1 MTEARLQELRRQV
14 RAGELPDDLLA
25 ELKDVARSLSRR
37 RLLPPSFAPYGVWNE
52 EAAEEAFS
60 SWYTEKLLG
69 RGQLRVLLDR
79 AGSDRALRALAG
91 RSLRQHLINS
101 HDRSQSHNLY
111 RRLVDVLGEDQFE
124 LRREAKRFGDRWFA
138 LTEAPADLSPWT
150 GDNRALAT
158 LAWSLGDFTVI
169 RYGATSKKLS
179 PVLDSAE
186 LARFAAGL
194 IGRADALISPD
205 VVMRALIIRFELD
218 EIVPRSTDE
227 ISVPIVE
234 MRSPEEDVLL
244 RDTARSI
251 LADLTSRQREILRRT
266 GEETVADLAESL
278 ECSVGTV
285 VNEQR
290 RIGASFSRLSANA
303 EERDRLLKI
312 GADLVYLDDN
322 G

>member
-1 MTEARLQELRRQV
+1 MTDARLRELRQRV

-52 EAAEEAFS
+52 EAAEEVFS
-60 SWYTEKLLG
+60 SWYMEKLLG
-69 RGQLRVLLDR
+69 RGQLQALLDR
-79 AGSDRALRALAG
+79 AGSDSALRALAG
-91 RSLRQHLINS
+91 RSLRQHLINA

-111 RRLVDVLGEDQFE
+111 RRLVDVLGGDRFE

-138 LTEAPADLSPWT
+138 MPEAPDDLAPWT
-150 GDNRALAT
+150 GDDRALAA
-158 LAWSLGDFTVI
+158 LAWSLGDFNVI
-169 RYGATSKKLS
+169 RYGASSKKLS
-179 PVLDSAE
+179 PVLDSNE
-186 LARFAAGL
+186 LERFAAGL
-194 IGRADALISPD
+194 TERAHALISPD
-205 VVMRALIIRFELD
+205 VVMRALVIRFDLD
-218 EIVPRSTDE
+218 ETLPRSTDE
-227 ISVPIVE
+227 ISTPIVE
-234 MRSPEEDVLL
+234 TRSPEEDILL

-251 LADLTSRQREILRRT
+251 VADLTTRQREILRRT

-278 ECSVGTV
+278 GCSVGTI

-290 RIGASFSRLSANA
+290 RIGAGFSHLSADA